1 MEDNKTGRNLVW
13 GKVNTVKF
21 HGTLDSMHAEKL
33 GKNDRD
39 TIFYILLSHLL
50 DTNIW
55 IDNWS
60 QTSTNSTL
68 WFLYFW
74 FCWLWME
81 THLDRGI
88 SKDRSTP
95 NPNPVSDNWP
105 QQYICRLFG
114 LPCSTLVAGFQLSGR
129 VTGRHTWPF
138 SSIFGWYILVLKVT
152 LGGLNGYSAGKSNCI
167 LNAALL

>member
-50 DTNIW
+50 VTNIW
-55 IDNWS
+55 MENWW

-88 SKDRSTP
+88 SKHRSRLPLILLVMTGLR
-95 NPNPVSDNWP
+95 N
-105 QQYICRLFG
+105 ICRLFG